1 MTRPPSTVAARV
13 TRHGWT
19 TSQLALLGLL
29 VAAAVWACL
38 PAWQDIFRQ
47 AIRRS
52 DAGYILLVV
61 PVAGYL
67 FWIRRSRA
75 KFVRSRPSAWGTVV
89 ALAGLALCWYGDDR
103 DLQVARHFGAVVT
116 VVGAVLAMTGLE
128 ALRQFGAVFLTL
140 LFLLPVPGSVRTKI
154 ALPLQES
161 ATAFTDTVL
170 NLIGVASQRSGA
182 VLTIHGTQIAVGEAC
197 DGMRM
202 VFALVLVVFAF
213 VFSVPFRPTTR
224 LLLIALSPLVALV
237 CNIVRL
243 VPTAIVYGFADP
255 ETAEQ
260 VHDVAGWLMLPLA
273 LVLLLGVVRLMRWLD
288 LPVFRWRMLAT

>member
-1 MTRPPSTVAARV
+1 MTRPAQTVAARV
-13 TRHGWT
+13 ARHGWT
-19 TSQLALLGLL
+19 TSQFALLGLL
-29 VAAAVWACL
+29 VLAAAWACL

-47 AIRRS
+47 SIRRS
-52 DAGYILLVV
+52 DAGYILLVL
-61 PVAGYL
+61 PVAAYL

-75 KFVRSRPSAWGTVV
+75 KFVRCRPSAWGT
-89 ALAGLALCWYGDDR
+89 LAVLIGLTFCWYGDEV
-103 DLQVARHFGAVVT
+103 DLQVARHVGAIVT
-116 VVGAVLAMTGLE
+116 VAGAILAMTGLE

-140 LFLLPVPGSVRTKI
+140 LFLVPVPGVFRTRI
-154 ALPLQES
+154 AIPLQEG
-161 ATAFTDTVL
+161 ATAFTDSVL
-170 NLIGVASQRSGA
+170 NLIGVTSQRAGA
-182 VLTIHGTQIAVGEAC
+182 VLTIHGTPIAVGEAC

-224 LLLIALSPLVALV
+224 IVLIALSPLVALI

-243 VPTAIVYGFADP
+243 VPTAIVYGFAEP
-255 ETAEQ
+255 ATAEQ
-260 VHDVAGWLMLPLA
+260 VHDIAGWLMLPLA

>member
-1 MTRPPSTVAARV
+1 MTRPSPTVAAKV
-13 TRHGWT
+13 SRHGW
-19 TSQLALLGLL
+19 SPAQWAMLGLL
-29 VAAAVWACL
+29 VLGAIWACL
-38 PAWQDIFRQ
+38 PAWSDIGRQ
-47 AIRRS
+47 ALRRS

-61 PVAGYL
+61 PVAMYL

-75 KFVRSRPSAWGTVV
+75 KFVRCRPSAWGTLAVV
-89 ALAGLALCWYGDDR
+89 AGLALSWYGDER
-103 DLQVARHFGAVVT
+103 DVQIAWHLGAVVT
-116 VVGAVLAMTGLE
+116 FIGAILAMTGLE
-128 ALRQFGAVFLTL
+128 ALRQFGACALTL
-140 LFLLPVPGSVRTKI
+140 LFLVPVPGYLRTKLAI
-154 ALPLQES
+154 PLQEG
-161 ATAFTDTVL
+161 ATLFTDGVL

-182 VLTIHGTQIAVGEAC
+182 VLTVHGTQIAVGEAC

-213 VFSVPFRPTTR
+213 VFSVPFRPATR
-224 LLLIALSPLVALV
+224 LLLIGLSPLVALV

-243 VPTAIVYGFADP
+243 VPTALFYGFADP
-255 ETAEQ
+255 TTAED

>member
-1 MTRPPSTVAARV
+1 MSRLASPQTLVA
-13 TRHGWT
+13 RHGWS
-19 TSQLALLGLL
+19 TSRFAMMGLL

-38 PAWQDIFRQ
+38 PAWQDIFHQ
-47 AIRRS
+47 ALRRS
-52 DAGYILLVV
+52 DAGYILLVL

-67 FWIRRSRA
+67 FWIRRSRV
-75 KFVRSRPSAWGTVV
+75 KFVRCRPSAWGTAIAV
-89 ALAGLALCWYGDDR
+89 AGLALCWFGDER
-103 DLQVARHFGAVVT
+103 DVQVARHLGAIVT
-116 VVGAVLAMTGLE
+116 AVGAIIAMTGLE
-128 ALRQFGAVFLTL
+128 ALRQFGAVGLTL
-140 LFLLPVPGSVRTKI
+140 LFLLPVPGSIRTRI
-154 ALPLQES
+154 AGPLQDG

-170 NLIGVASQRSGA
+170 NLIGVASHRAGS
-182 VLTIHGTQIAVGEAC
+182 VLTIHDTQIAVGEAC

-213 VFSVPFRPTTR
+213 VFSVPFRPATR

-243 VPTAIVYGFADP
+243 VPTALVYGFAAP
-255 ETAEQ
+255 ATAEQ
-260 VHDVAGWLMLPLA
+260 VHDVAGWLMLPLS